1 MDNNKQSD
9 KLYNINAG
17 SDLFNDIYLIISD
30 KSFTVLFQNI
40 EEILKNRID
49 MINNFT
55 ETTKSSPN
63 LQ

>member
-1 MDNNKQSD
+1 MGNNKQSD
-9 KLYNINAG
+9 ELYNINAG
-17 SDLFNDIYLIISD
+17 SNLFNDIYLIISD
-30 KSFTVLFQNI
+30 KSSTVLFQNI